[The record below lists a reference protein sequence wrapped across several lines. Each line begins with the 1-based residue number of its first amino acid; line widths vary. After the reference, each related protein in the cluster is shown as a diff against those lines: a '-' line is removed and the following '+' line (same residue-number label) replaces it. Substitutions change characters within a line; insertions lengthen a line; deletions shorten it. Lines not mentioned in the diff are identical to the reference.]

1 MRISKDDVKYIANLA
16 RLGLT
21 DAEVD
26 SLQTQLEVVLAYID
40 KLKKVDEVDEV
51 DVSKTQALTNALYVK
66 NVYRPDNA
74 KVSLDPRKVIASSP
88 DHEGN
93 FFKVP
98 KIIE

>member
-1 MRISKDDVKYIANLA
+1 MRISKDEVKYIANLA

-21 DAEVD
+21 DTEVE
-26 SLQTQLEVVLAYID
+26 SLQTQLEVILEYID
-40 KLKKVDEVDEV
+40 KLKKV

-74 KVSLDPRKVIASSP
+74 KASLDSNKVIAVAP
-88 DHEGN
+88 AREGN

>member
-1 MRISKDDVKYIANLA
+1 MSISKDDVRYIANLA

-21 DAEVD
+21 DSEVV
-26 SLQTQLEVVLAYID
+26 SLQTQLEVILEYID
-40 KLKKVDEVDEV
+40 KLKKV

-66 NVYRPDNA
+66 NVYRPDNP
-74 KVSLDPRKVIASSP
+74 KVSIDFHKIIAVAP
-88 DHEGN
+88 AHEGN

>member
-40 KLKKVDEVDEV
+40 KLKKVDEV

>member
-1 MRISKDDVKYIANLA
+1 MSISKDDVKYIANLA

-26 SLQTQLEVVLAYID
+26 NLQTQLEVILEYID
-40 KLKKVDEVDEV
+40 KLKKVDVA
-51 DVSKTQALTNALYVK
+51 KTAALTNALYVK
-66 NVYRPDNA
+66 NVYRSDVPKA
-74 KVSLDPRKVIASSP
+74 SLDPDKVIPSSP
-88 DHEGN
+88 AHEGD